1 MKAKPLLAAAFGC
14 LLLNPFNTNT
24 AEAGFN
30 IGRIVG
36 DIIGSAGSSI
46 PSSNKDSATVKKN
59 RECPPYTG
67 PLDPLPPDEPTARP
81 DWFDNRTFP
90 QDMSNAR
97 LCAECENMEKWRE
110 RSQHTVGWFEPD
122 MCRYEELEQ
131 EITDRI
137 RMLDRY
143 ADSLDFEGVEGI
155 KQRQAI
161 AAKPTYKRAVAS
173 DMRPLYK
180 YGLDQDDLSIFA
192 GYKQI

>member
-1 MKAKPLLAAAFGC
+1 
-14 LLLNPFNTNT
+14 
-24 AEAGFN
+24 
-30 IGRIVG
+30 
-36 DIIGSAGSSI
+36 
-46 PSSNKDSATVKKN
+46 
-59 RECPPYTG
+59 
-67 PLDPLPPDEPTARP
+67 
-81 DWFDNRTFP
+81 
-90 QDMSNAR
+90 MSNAR

-110 RSQHTVGWFEPD
+110 RSQYTVGWFEPD

-155 KQRQAI
+155 KHRQAI
-161 AAKPTYKRAVAS
+161 AAKPAYKRAVAS

>member
-1 MKAKPLLAAAFGC
+1 MKAKPLLAAVLGC

-36 DIIGSAGSSI
+36 DIISSAGSSI
-46 PSSNKDSATVKKN
+46 PNSSKDSTTIKKN
-59 RECPPYTG
+59 RECPPYKG

-90 QDMSNAR
+90 QNMSNAR
-97 LCAECENMEKWRE
+97 LCAEYENMIKWRE
-110 RSQHTVGWFEPD
+110 RSQDSVGWFEPD
-122 MCRYEELEQ
+122 MCRYEELGQ

-143 ADSLDFEGVEGI
+143 ANSFEYEGAEGI
-155 KQRQAI
+155 KHRQDI
-161 AAKPTYKRAVAS
+161 AAKPAYKRAVAS

-180 YGLDQDDLSIFA
+180 YGLEQDDLSIFA